1 VIKSKKKK
9 SDWRGILYLWG
20 RYVHRV
26 LVGRPEGKNYL
37 KDPHVD
43 GRLLSKWI
51 FKKWD
56 GAWTGLI
63 WLRIGT
69 GGGLL

>member
-1 VIKSKKKK
+1 MG
-9 SDWRGILYLWG
+9 DG
-20 RYVHRV
+20 RSAYSV
-26 LVGRPEGKNYL
+26 LVGRPEGRRPLGRPKR
-37 KDPHVD
+37 D
-43 GRLLSKWI
+43 GRIILKWI

-56 GAWTGLI
+56 GGAWTGLI

>member
-1 VIKSKKKK
+1 VTKSRKGVGHV
-9 SDWRGILYLWG
+9 DRRGAY
-20 RYVHRV
+20 RV
-26 LVGRPEGKNYL
+26 LVWTPEGKRRVVNL
-37 KDPHVD
+37 DVD
-43 GRLLSKWI
+43 GRIILKWI
-51 FKKWD
+51 FKKWNG